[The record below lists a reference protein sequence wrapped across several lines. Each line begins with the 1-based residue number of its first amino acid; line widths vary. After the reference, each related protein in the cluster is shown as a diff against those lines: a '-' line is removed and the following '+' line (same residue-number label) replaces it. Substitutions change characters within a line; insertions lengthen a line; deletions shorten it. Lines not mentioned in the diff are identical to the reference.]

1 MVTLMRS
8 LRIQTLSIFQLQQE
22 GLQFNQTLR
31 DSSTTWQILDKH
43 QFMDRA
49 IVALTLQ
56 PTIWVSVQMRINLV
70 LQQTFTLLQ
79 LTIMHLLTMEVQQ
92 DHLQYMQRQV
102 SWANRLP
109 ILELR
114 QFTIL
119 KWEETIILEQTT
131 CKAQNTHQARFRVQN
146 ILELS
151 SLTAQYTT
159 NKLVE

>member
-1 MVTLMRS
+1 MVTLMRW

-22 GLQFNQTLR
+22 GLLFNLTLR
-31 DSSTTWQILDKH
+31 DSSTTWRILDKH

-49 IVALTLQ
+49 IEALTLQ
-56 PTIWVSVQMRINLV
+56 LTIWVSVQMRINLV
-70 LQQTFTLLQ
+70 LQQTFTLHQ

-102 SWANRLP
+102 SWANHLL
-109 ILELR
+109 ILELH
-114 QFTIL
+114 QFTIP
-119 KWEETIILEQTT
+119 KWEETIMLEQTT

-146 ILELS
+146 IPELS

-159 NKLVE
+159 NNQVE

>member
-1 MVTLMRS
+1 MVTLTRS
-8 LRIQTLSIFQLQQE
+8 LRIQTLIISQLQQE
-22 GLQFNQTLR
+22 ELQFNLTLR
-31 DSSTTWQILDKH
+31 DSSTTWRILDKH

-49 IVALTLQ
+49 IEALTLQ
-56 PTIWVSVQMRINLV
+56 PTIWVSVQMRMPLV
-70 LQQTFTLLQ
+70 LQQTFTLHQ

-102 SWANRLP
+102 SWANHLL
-109 ILELR
+109 ILELH

-119 KWEETIILEQTT
+119 KWAETITLEQTT
-131 CKAQNTHQARFRVQN
+131 CKAQNTRQAQFRVQN